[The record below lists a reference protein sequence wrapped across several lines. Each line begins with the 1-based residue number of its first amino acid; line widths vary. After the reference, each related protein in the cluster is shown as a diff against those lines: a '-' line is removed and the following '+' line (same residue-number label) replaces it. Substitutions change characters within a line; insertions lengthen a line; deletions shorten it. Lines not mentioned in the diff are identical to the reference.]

1 MRYGLRFLAAGA
13 ALSVAGL
20 GVMALT
26 GGQALA
32 TTSARTASAPKTAA
46 DSGDRVLLH
55 APLAPSQP
63 TDPPIFGV
71 VAGSV
76 PWSLSHGGVRLS
88 RGGDLDVDVDG
99 LIVTPLGSNPVPQLA
114 ASVFCN
120 GMLAAT
126 TAAVPFSTKGNAD
139 INAHVSLP
147 ALCAAPAVLLNPG
160 IGTPPVVKPGVYIAF
175 DGKR

>member
-13 ALSVAGL
+13 ALSMAGL
-20 GVMALT
+20 GAVVLT

-32 TTSARTASAPKTAA
+32 TTTARTVSAPKAA
-46 DSGDRVLLH
+46 AGSSNGALLR

-71 VAGSV
+71 VAGVV
-76 PWSLSHGGVRLS
+76 PWSLSHGDVRLS
-88 RGGDLDVDVDG
+88 RGGDLDVDVHG

-120 GMLAAT
+120 GTLAAT

-139 INAHVSLP
+139 IDATVSLP
-147 ALCAAPAVLLNPG
+147 AFCPAPAVLLNPG
-160 IGTPPVVKPGVYIAF
+160 IGTPPVVKPGIYIGF